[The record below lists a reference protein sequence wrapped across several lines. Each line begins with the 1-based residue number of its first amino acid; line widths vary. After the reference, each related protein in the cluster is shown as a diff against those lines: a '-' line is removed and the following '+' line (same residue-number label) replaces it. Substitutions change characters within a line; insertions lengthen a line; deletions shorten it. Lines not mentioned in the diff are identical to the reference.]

1 MKTTLKLIALLLCL
15 VMLVP
20 CIVACQGGGD
30 GEGDGTGDATVSGSG
45 DGDGA
50 EDSSESE
57 SEVQTDREGNV
68 LAPEVGLDTYT
79 DLEGYTYKA
88 YVRGSESGNGAFLC
102 EDFWV
107 KEFSEDPLQYAVY
120 ARNTDIENEYNCKI
134 KQVDSKLESQ
144 YDEMKNFYLSDERYE
159 LGIVL
164 AMDAAICATAALLLD
179 VYSLENI
186 KLENATYDQN
196 SVEQFTMGGKLY
208 YFSGDMNIS
217 PLDSASVT
225 IFNTKLHKDY
235 DFEKQL
241 GGDVAYND
249 PYKMVEDDD
258 WTVENMLKMA
268 GMVNQDKEG
277 DGGVLDATLGDTVGY
292 YQYSA
297 SAQYYWF
304 GCGARL
310 SELEDIEDGG
320 YPAIAFNNETG
331 KEVFDLLYKSLNTA
345 VENPTLPCGGSDK
358 RKDNYATGKTLFTDI
373 ILWDI
378 RKVYHPAEYKYGI
391 LPVPKFD
398 KDQDRYFDVVYYP
411 YETAHLWTVPAM
423 CENKDYASFVLN
435 VMAVHSARIDNTMD
449 AYYTKTLE
457 LSVAQDAGSRA
468 TLKIVRDNVTYDI
481 CLLYDWGDFL
491 SGTLSPLH
499 GAASNRYSEA
509 TTASQIAFAEEE
521 MNTTLLGFR
530 EPALPDNEE

>member
-1 MKTTLKLIALLLCL
+1 MKTALKLMALLLCL
-15 VMLVP
+15 LMLVP
-20 CIVACQGGGD
+20 CIAACQADGD
-30 GEGDGTGDATVSGSG
+30 ETGTGTGTGVADATGTGEGTGEGTGTGDESASVSGTELG
-45 DGDGA
+45 TDEDGN
-50 EDSSESE
+50 
-57 SEVQTDREGNV
+57 EV
-68 LAPEVGLDTYT
+68 LPELGLETYT
-79 DLEGYTYKA
+79 DLGGYTYKA
-88 YVRGSESGNGAFLC
+88 YVRSSNSGNGAFLC

-107 KEFSEDPLQYAVY
+107 ETYSNDPLTYAVY

-134 KQVDSKLESQ
+134 RQVDSKEKSM
-144 YDEMKNFYLSDERYE
+144 YDEMKNFYLNGDQYE

-164 AMDAAICATAALLLD
+164 AMDAATCATSNLLKD

-196 SVEQFTMGGKLY
+196 SVEQFTMGGCLY

-235 DFEKQL
+235 DFEASI
-241 GGDVAYND
+241 GDGEAAYND
-249 PYKMVEDDD
+249 PYKMVEDGT
-258 WTVENMLKMA
+258 WTVDAMLKMA
-268 GMVNQDKEG
+268 NVVNNDA
-277 DGGVLDATLGDTVGY
+277 DNNGGILDATKGDTVGY
-292 YQYSA
+292 YQYTA

-310 SELEDIEDGG
+310 SQLTDIDEGG
-320 YPAIAFNNETG
+320 YPEIAFDSDKAEET
-331 KEVFDLLYKSLNTA
+331 FTLLYNSLNTT
-345 VENPTLPCGGSDK
+345 VENTSMPVGGSDG
-358 RKDNYATGKTLFTDI
+358 RKDNYATGYTLFTDI

-391 LPVPKFD
+391 LPVPKAD
-398 KDQDRYFDVVYYP
+398 VEQDRYFDVVYYP
-411 YETAHLWTVPAM
+411 YQTAHLWTVPNM
-423 CENKDYASFVLN
+423 CANEDYASFLLN
-435 VMAVHSARIDNTMD
+435 VMAVHSARPDNTMD

-491 SGTLSPLH
+491 RV
-499 GAASNRYSEA
+499 A
-509 TTASQIAFAEEE
+509 
-521 MNTTLLGFR
+521 R
-530 EPALPDNEE
+530 EPASCATDSSRVLV